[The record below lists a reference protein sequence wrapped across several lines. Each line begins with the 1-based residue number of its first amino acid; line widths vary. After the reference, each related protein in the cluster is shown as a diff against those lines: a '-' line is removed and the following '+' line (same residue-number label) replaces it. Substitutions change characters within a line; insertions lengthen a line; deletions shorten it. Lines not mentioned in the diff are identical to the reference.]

1 MRQSLENMR
10 EQYGNE
16 SLDKKSVAKNP
27 VIQFEKW
34 MSEAMYAK
42 LPEPN
47 AMTLAT
53 ADINGK
59 PTARVVLLK
68 GIENDAFI
76 FYTNYD
82 SKKGQDLLYNPYAT
96 LVFYWHPI
104 EKQIRI
110 EGRVEKVSAEQSE
123 KYFHSRPRASQL
135 SGAVSPQSSIIS
147 NRKVLVDKVEA
158 LKKEIGENE
167 IPRPKSWGGY
177 RVIPNRFEFWQ
188 GRADRLH
195 DRVVYIQAENN
206 GWKIER
212 LAP

>member
-1 MRQSLENMR
+1 MHESLENMR
-10 EQYGNE
+10 KQYDKD
-16 SLDKKSVAKNP
+16 SLDKKSVAKDP

-59 PTARVVLLK
+59 PTARIVLLK
-68 GIENDAFI
+68 GIENGVFI
-76 FYTNYD
+76 FYTNFE
-82 SKKGQDLLYNPYAT
+82 SKKGQDLLYNPYAA
-96 LVFYWHPI
+96 LVFFWHPL

-110 EGRVEKVSAEQSE
+110 EGRVEKISAENSE

-135 SGAVSPQSSIIS
+135 SAAVSPQSTPIP
-147 NRKVLVDKVEA
+147 NRDFLEEKIKSLEKKV
-158 LKKEIGENE
+158 GQSE
-167 IPRPKSWGGY
+167 IPLPENWGGY
-177 RVIPNRFEFWQ
+177 RIIPNRFEFWQ

-195 DRVVYIQAENN
+195 DRIVYVQIENKE
-206 GWKIER
+206 WKIER

>member
-1 MRQSLENMR
+1 MKQSLEDMR
-10 EQYGNE
+10 EQYGKE
-16 SLDKKSVAKNP
+16 SLDENSVAKNP
-27 VIQFEKW
+27 VAQFENW
-34 MSEAMYAK
+34 MEKAVLAK
-42 LPEPN
+42 IPEPN

-68 GIENDAFI
+68 GIENSAFI

-82 SKKGQDLLYNPYAT
+82 SKKGQDLLYNPYAA
-96 LVFYWHPI
+96 LVFYWYPI

-110 EGRVEKVSAEQSE
+110 EGRVEKVSAEKSE

-135 SGAVSPQSSIIS
+135 SGAVSPQSTTIS
-147 NRKVLVDKVEA
+147 NRKFLEDKIQV
-158 LKKEIGENE
+158 LKKESGENE
-167 IPRPKSWGGY
+167 IPRPQNWGGY
-177 RVIPNRFEFWQ
+177 RIIPNRFEFWQ

-195 DRVVYIQAENN
+195 DRIAYILVEKNE
-206 GWKIER
+206 WKIER